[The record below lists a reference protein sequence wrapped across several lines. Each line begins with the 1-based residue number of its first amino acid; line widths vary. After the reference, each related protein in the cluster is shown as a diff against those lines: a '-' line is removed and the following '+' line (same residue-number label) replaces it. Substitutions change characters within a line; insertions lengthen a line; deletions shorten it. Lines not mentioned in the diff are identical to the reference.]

1 MPRYVLPGRQGR
13 KGNYRL
19 RHCKAEREGSY
30 LRPCLFLFGGA
41 GYGEKF
47 FKSQPRPNVTVP
59 PQFTDI
65 LCPSGRSCR
74 TVRYNPAVANR
85 TWFLFSVSSFKVDN
99 PAAARREAT
108 PPHFC
113 LSERQPKH
121 YGLPLFYVEPKF
133 SAFSFGELKVN
144 NTYLPAPRRLRA
156 VGLISR
162 CHRSFTV
169 VRSAFG
175 RRQATCGYFT
185 VVPHPA
191 VRHIYE
197 GAGFLL
203 RSRAPSL
210 LCYKYWLLWLM
221 PSLANIPCR

>member
-1 MPRYVLPGRQGR
+1 M
-13 KGNYRL
+13 L
-19 RHCKAEREGSY
+19 RFRHN
-30 LRPCLFLFGGA
+30 
-41 GYGEKF
+41 
-47 FKSQPRPNVTVP
+47 SQAYFVR
-59 PQFTDI
+59 
-65 LCPSGRSCR
+65 SGRSCR
-74 TVRYNPAVANR
+74 TVRYISVSTSR
-85 TWFLFSVSSFKVDN
+85 TEFLFSVSSFKVEN
-99 PAAARREAT
+99 PAVARREAT

-113 LSERQPKH
+113 LSERPPKH

-144 NTYLPAPRRLRA
+144 NTYLPAPRRLRIA
-156 VGLISR
+156 GLISR

-175 RRQATCGYFT
+175 RRQATCGYFI

-203 RSRAPSL
+203 RSRAPSF
-210 LCYKYWLLWLM
+210 LCDNPRPLWQM
-221 PSLANIPCR
+221 PSAVNVTCR